1 MALDLINN
9 SFPNSNMQEEGMSN
23 IGASVSDDIKA
34 DAILSVL
41 VALIGILLYIAI
53 RFEMGYAIGAVVAT
67 IHDILMTVGL
77 FVLLGTISGVICSGQ
92 FTAPIWLRSS

>member
-1 MALDLINN
+1 
-9 SFPNSNMQEEGMSN
+9 MQEEGMSN
-23 IGASVSDDIKA
+23 IGCTVSDDIKA

-77 FVLLGTISGVICSGQ
+77 FVLLGTISGGVICSGQ
-92 FTAPIWLRSS
+92 FTALCWLDPHDCGLLDQ

>member
-1 MALDLINN
+1 
-9 SFPNSNMQEEGMSN
+9 MQEEGMSN

-67 IHDILMTVGL
+67 IHDIPRRLVYLYYLEPYLEG
-77 FVLLGTISGVICSGQ
+77 
-92 FTAPIWLRSS
+92 